1 MKKVIRVSESNLV
14 KLIQKVLVE
23 EKHINPKKL
32 NEQGTPGGVTQ
43 DAVNKILA
51 ISKQNKARLSGS
63 YLAPLQQSNID
74 KEFGKGTY
82 EKFFNGGGK
91 DILDAKK
98 IEPKKDDSKP
108 QIVIPSGVS
117 QDAVNKILAISKQN
131 KARLSGSYLAPLQ
144 QSNIDK
150 EFGEGTYE
158 KFFNGGGKD
167 VLNGEKI
174 FKTAPMTADQ
184 QKTLDTLT
192 SNREKQLL
200 AMYKSVKNGII
211 VNPSSVENGT
221 KWTDFLTAYKVT
233 QDELNK
239 VIKSGMTNMDNKPK
253 VDNKPKGNLKPKVVR
268 NYTTMLA
275 EI

>member
-239 VIKSGMTNMDNKPK
+239 VIKSGMTNVVNNPK

>member
-91 DILDAKK
+91 DILNPKK
-98 IEPKKDDSKP
+98 IEPNKPQIP

-184 QKTLDTLT
+184 EKTLATLT

>member
-74 KEFGKGTY
+74 KEFGEGTY

-98 IEPKKDDSKP
+98 IEPKIEPKKDNSKP

-131 KARLSGSYLAPLQ
+131 KSGYRGSYLFPPQ
-144 QSNIDK
+144 QSAIDS
-150 EFGEGTYE
+150 EFGAGTYNR
-158 KFFNGGGKD
+158 FFYGGGKD

-184 QKTLDTLT
+184 EKTLATLT

-239 VIKSGMTNMDNKPK
+239 VIKSGMTNVVNNPK
-253 VDNKPKGNLKPKVVR
+253 VNTKPKVVR